1 MKLSCFFLDEKQV
14 NEKRFSTAGDG
25 LKFSRARF
33 LYHIEEEW
41 KRERVEAEPA
51 IDEFSYWAFFFF
63 FFFPPPEQW
72 NSYLRALSLLQ
83 RLGKRFFGTIE
94 TEGEIAFS
102 LPRQDSN

>member
-25 LKFSRARF
+25 LKLSIARF

-51 IDEFSYWAFFFF
+51 IDEFSYWV
-63 FFFPPPEQW
+63 
-72 NSYLRALSLLQ
+72 
-83 RLGKRFFGTIE
+83 
-94 TEGEIAFS
+94 FS
-102 LPRQDSN
+102 LHRSNGALICALYICSNGWGNFLAQ